1 MEKSSKFRTPVFLEK
16 SEWTGVKGNKTV
28 SDGQMLKASNKYIA
42 MSWDSG
48 LI

>member
-28 SDGQMLKASNKYIA
+28 SDG
-42 MSWDSG
+42 
-48 LI
+48 